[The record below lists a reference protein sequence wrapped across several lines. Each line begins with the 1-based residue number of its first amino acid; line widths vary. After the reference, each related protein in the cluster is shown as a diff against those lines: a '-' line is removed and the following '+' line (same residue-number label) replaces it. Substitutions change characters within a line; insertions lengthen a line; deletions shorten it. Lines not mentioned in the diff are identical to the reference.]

1 VTSQFQ
7 YRTEQKLRYAEV
19 HLEEL
24 STYPNA
30 SSNDEWEN
38 AHQESS
44 FFHLAGAVEVLLY
57 EINDEYSLGLGL
69 TKVTWKTVSARL
81 IRSKQSSPAFDHL
94 THLRNDTAS
103 WLALLFEWR
112 NHGAHRQR
120 IGKIVNLST
129 TRRVDNQFKDP
140 RSGQPPNVYP
150 GLGCLDVLKH
160 LVKDVRDLI
169 NYCRRLDP
177 KL

>member
-1 VTSQFQ
+1 MKSQFQ
-7 YRTEQKLRYAEV
+7 YRTEQKLRYAGV

-24 STYPNA
+24 RTYPNA
-30 SSNDEWEN
+30 ASNDEWEN

-44 FFHLAGAVEVLLY
+44 FFHLAGAVEGLLH
-57 EINDEYSLGLGL
+57 EINDGYSLGLDL
-69 TKVTWKTVSARL
+69 TRVNWKTIPKKL
-81 IRSKQSSPAFDHL
+81 IQSNQSSPAFDHL
-94 THLRNDTAS
+94 KQLRNDKSS

-129 TRRVDNQFKDP
+129 SRSVNNQFKDP
-140 RSGQPPNVYP
+140 RSGQTPNVYI
-150 GLGCLDVLKH
+150 GLVCLDTLEH
-160 LVKDVRDLI
+160 LFKDVRNLI
-169 NYCRRLDP
+169 DCCRRQDS